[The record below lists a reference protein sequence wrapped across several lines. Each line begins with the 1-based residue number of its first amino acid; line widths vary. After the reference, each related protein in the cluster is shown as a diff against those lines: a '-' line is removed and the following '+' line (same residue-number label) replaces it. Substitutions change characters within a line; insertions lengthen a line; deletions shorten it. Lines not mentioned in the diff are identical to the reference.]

1 VPAGP
6 VRSSHMAKS
15 SRSSSPTRQTR
26 AVREVR
32 GEVAVVPGR
41 EPCPCGSGRR
51 YKACHG
57 RQAARAADALVQR
70 PFAGLASEGDW
81 VALRDIVPAATA
93 QLRLAGE
100 HAGRQATL
108 STVLP
113 LAASAMVRLDGAV
126 FVGLQAT
133 AGSGDAS
140 RDVAAALLEALAA
153 GPGTIVHAGSLP
165 GPGPRLEDVIDP
177 AVPLEVTVRDGFEY
191 WIEGVVGEDRDP
203 EVAAS
208 LERANAGVVPT
219 VRLVGV
225 EAAYWAG
232 MPERSTLRWV
242 LPHEEEPLLD
252 ALARLHVLGGLTLGE
267 GTRFIGTFRAHGLL
281 VPVWDLPVGARADD
295 IEDPA
300 AEFRARLDS
309 ALAASAPL
317 TIAERHARAGLL
329 TRQLTLR

>member
-1 VPAGP
+1 
-6 VRSSHMAKS
+6 MAKS
-15 SRSSSPTRQTR
+15 SRTSSPTRQTL
-26 AVREVR
+26 APREVR
-32 GEVAVVPGR
+32 GDVPVVSGR

-57 RQAARAADALVQR
+57 RQAARAADALVLR
-70 PFAGLASEGDW
+70 PFEGLAGEGDW
-81 VALRDIVPAATA
+81 VALREIVPAATA
-93 QLRLAGE
+93 ALTLSGQ
-100 HAGRQATL
+100 HAGRAATL

-126 FVGLQAT
+126 FVGLQVP

-153 GPGTIVHAGSLP
+153 EPGTIVRAATLP
-165 GPGPRLEDVIDP
+165 GPGPRLQDVIDP
-177 AVPLEVTVRDGFEY
+177 LARLEITVREGFDY
-191 WIEGVVGEDRDP
+191 WIEGVVGDDRDA

-242 LPHEEEPLLD
+242 LPESEETLLD
-252 ALARLHVLGGLTLGE
+252 ALARLHVEGRLSLGE

-281 VPVWDLPVGARADD
+281 VPVWDLPAGSSADAV
-295 IEDPA
+295 EDPA
-300 AEFRARLDS
+300 AAFRSRLDA
-309 ALAASAPL
+309 ALAVSGPL
-317 TIAERHARAGLL
+317 TTAERHARSGLL